1 MRQLYEKLNVLL
13 QLVPYEDI
21 CPGFR
26 RCGYAIYD
34 SDQVWLA
41 DKVIPRDKR
50 FVGNTAIEF
59 EGEFIAIYQVENPR
73 ETDAEILAAG
83 LVHEMFHAYQ
93 MRSGENCWPDDFKL
107 LAYPENMEN
116 YQLKYAEN
124 QLLAAAYHETGARKA
139 GMLAAFRAIREQRRK
154 LVGEYLEQEL
164 LTEHLEGCAE
174 YAGCRALQSISPD
187 KFSERIERYLSVLK
201 TMDKA
206 FFDIRR
212 QAYFTGAV
220 YSLALA
226 DCKEEEPLQTELQQ
240 YRRVKSEQIKEFLDR
255 NPVEKVEDCM
265 ICGYDPMNMITCGRQ
280 VLCTH
285 FVALKSGE
293 SMQFLDGPVLL
304 ELEENDDRKV
314 GKYWVLP
321 QEKS

>member
-1 MRQLYEKLNVLL
+1 MRQLYEKVNILL
-13 QLVPYEDI
+13 RLVPYEDI

-26 RCGYAIYD
+26 RCGFAIYN
-34 SDQVWLA
+34 SGQVWLA
-41 DKVIPRDKR
+41 DKMIPWDNR

-59 EGEFIAIYQVENPR
+59 EGDFIAIYRVENPG
-73 ETDAEILAAG
+73 ETDPEILAAD

-93 MRSGENCWPDDFKL
+93 MRSGENRWPDDFKL
-107 LAYPENMEN
+107 MVYPENIEN
-116 YQLKYAEN
+116 YRLKYAEN
-124 QLLAAAYHETGARKA
+124 QLLAAAYRESGARKS
-139 GMLAAFRAIREQRRK
+139 GMLAAFCGIREQRRK
-154 LVGEYLEQEL
+154 LVGKYLEQEL
-164 LTEHLEGCAE
+164 LAEHIEGRAE

-187 KFSERIERYLSVLK
+187 KFRERIERYLSVLK

-212 QAYFTGAV
+212 QTYITGAV
-220 YSLALA
+220 YGLARA
-226 DCKEEEPLQTELQQ
+226 DCIEEEPLQTELQR

-255 NPVEKVEDCM
+255 NPVEKKEDCM
-265 ICGYDPMNMITCGRQ
+265 ICGYDPMNMIISGRQ

-285 FVALKSGE
+285 FVILKSGE
-293 SMQFLDGPVLL
+293 NTQFLDGPVLL
-304 ELEENDDRKV
+304 ELKEGDDRKV

>member
-26 RCGYAIYD
+26 RCSYAIYN
-34 SDQVWLA
+34 SGQVWLA
-41 DKVIPRDKR
+41 DKVIPWDNR

-59 EGEFIAIYQVENPR
+59 EGEFIAIYQVQNPG
-73 ETDAEILAAG
+73 ETDAEILAAD

-93 MRSGENCWPDDFKL
+93 MRSGENRWPDDFKL

-116 YQLKYAEN
+116 YRLKYAEN
-124 QLLAAAYHETGARKA
+124 QLLAAAYHENGARKA

-154 LVGEYLEQEL
+154 LMGEYLGQEL
-164 LTEHLEGCAE
+164 LAEHLEGCAE

-187 KFSERIERYLSVLK
+187 KFRERIERYLSVLK

-255 NPVEKVEDCM
+255 NPVEKEEDCM
-265 ICGYDPMNMITCGRQ
+265 ICGYDPMNMIICGRQ

-285 FVALKSGE
+285 FVALRSGE
-293 SMQFLDGPVLL
+293 SMQFLNGPVLL
-304 ELEENDDRKV
+304 ELDENDDRKV